1 MINASVITRALYD
14 AIVAAGIA
22 GLRVSRGERINMDPA
37 AAPWC
42 GIYPATASSKAHT
55 LGGGSNRWLTT
66 GQVQVVLQ
74 TASFQEDGQEASD
87 LLEEL
92 AMSVCASVAGD
103 LSLGVS
109 GLRIAP
115 GVDREYGYI
124 LFDSDGAGSVFM
136 PQLVLK
142 FNFEYRS
149 SGS

>member
-1 MINASVITRALYD
+1 MINAGVITSALYN

-37 AAPWC
+37 ATPWC
-42 GIYPATASSKAHT
+42 GVYPATASSKAHT

-66 GQVQVVLQ
+66 GQVQAVIQ
-74 TASFQEDGQEASD
+74 TASFQDDGQEASD
-87 LLEEL
+87 LLESL
-92 AMSVCASVAGD
+92 ALTICSAINGN